1 MMLRTLPRRPLARF
15 IRSAVIAGRPAKP
28 SRCATAMEGVSRT
41 ALTALALA
49 LCLVIAPAKAAEH
62 GDTHAPPAEAHAADD
77 HGGHGAPAKPIE
89 PLPVKAH
96 GLPVELTRTLQ
107 LLQDRIARGSTQ
119 AHLAQRQLLGHIEQ
133 RLIALDPE
141 SWAEA
146 ENVRAAVT
154 FALAGGGPGAL
165 RVILR
170 SGKVPEAEQ
179 PLALGALAYLE
190 GREREARAN
199 LAGIDPRTMPA
210 GLAGQLALTQS
221 ALMVRDAPV
230 KSLELL
236 DLARLLAPGTLVEE
250 GALRRQIFVVAQG
263 GDARRFEA
271 LAIQYLRR
279 FRRSVYAGNFRQRFA
294 GALTRLDFDSD
305 RTRIA
310 SLERMLDEIEPEGR
324 RDLYLLVARA
334 GLEQGRRE
342 TALFSAER
350 AMGLAAPDSQPA
362 AQARLYRGAA
372 LIVADGRFEEGY
384 EALRGLDRAD
394 FVPTDAELLDAAL
407 STARQIRT
415 PSAIAEAAATPPP
428 SSSRPIPESG
438 SLLRAQEALARAE
451 RAMDAPTR
459 TP

>member
-1 MMLRTLPRRPLARF
+1 MMSFSWESPARF
-15 IRSAVIAGRPAKP
+15 SRAALLAPATGPEKAPWPRGLAASALI
-28 SRCATAMEGVSRT
+28 
-41 ALTALALA
+41 
-49 LCLVIAPAKAAEH
+49 LCLAITPANAADHGDGHAPAEN
-62 GDTHAPPAEAHAADD
+62 HAAGD

-141 SWAEA
+141 TWTDA

-154 FALAGGGPGAL
+154 FALAGGGPAAL
-165 RVILR
+165 RALLR
-170 SGKVPEAEQ
+170 TGKAPEAEQ
-179 PLALGALAYLE
+179 SLALGALAYLE
-190 GREREARAN
+190 GREKEARAK

-221 ALMVRDAPV
+221 ALMVREAPA

-310 SLERMLDEIEPEGR
+310 SLERMLDEIEPESR

-342 TALFSAER
+342 TALFASER
-350 AMGLAAPDSQPA
+350 AMGLAAPDSRPA

-384 EALRGLDRAD
+384 EALRSLDRAD
-394 FVPTDAELLDAAL
+394 LAASDAELLDSAL
-407 STARQIRT
+407 SAARQIRT
-415 PSAIAEAAATPPP
+415 PAPSAEAAPAPTP
-428 SSSRPIPESG
+428 SASRPIPESA

-451 RAMDAPTR
+451 RAMDGASG